1 MIVDAGHGE
10 IVTLTFKETLKGTP
24 YEGVEVRVRADPPS
38 REFVAA
44 ARHLPKSPRNP
55 RNVTVAHQV
64 VRLFT
69 HEALV
74 SWNLVEDASG
84 QPIPASY
91 EGARMVPVGLLTVIV
106 VAWIRACPVATTR
119 S

>member
-24 YEGVEVRVRADPPS
+24 YANLEVRVRADPPS
-38 REFVAA
+38 QEFLAA

-55 RNVTVAHQV
+55 RNVALAHQM

-69 HEALV
+69 SEALV
-74 SWNLVEDASG
+74 GWNLVEDASG

-91 EGARMVPVGLLTVIV
+91 EGARKVPVGLLTAIV
-106 VAWIRACPVATTR
+106 VAWIRACPVATTAK
-119 S
+119 